1 MRRRLRLVATLALL
15 ALPAAAPQPRETV
28 TFVVSP
34 HSEVRDLSSGELRR
48 VFLGQTSRWRD
59 RHRIVLCLRQ
69 PTSPEGRILLDRV
82 VRMSD
87 IDYSQYW
94 IGAIFRGEAAAV
106 PRIFASRE
114 ALLRA
119 VAGNPDAIGY
129 VLTSDQPVAPARAIT
144 IDGKSPQDPGYRVE
158 R

>member
-1 MRRRLRLVATLALL
+1 MRRRLGLVAALVL
-15 ALPAAAPQPRETV
+15 LLLPAAAPQPRETL

-34 HSEVRDLSSGELRR
+34 RSEVRDLSYAELRR
-48 VFLGQTSRWRD
+48 LFLGQTSRWRD
-59 RHRIVLCLRQ
+59 RHRVVVFLRS
-69 PTSPEGRILLDRV
+69 PASPEGRILLDRV

-87 IDYSQYW
+87 IDYSQHW

-106 PRIFASRE
+106 PRIFESRQ

-119 VAGNPDAIGY
+119 VAENPDAIGY
-129 VLTSDQPVAPARAIT
+129 VLTSDQPVGPARAIT
-144 IDGKSPQDPGYRVE
+144 IDGKTPQDPEYRVA